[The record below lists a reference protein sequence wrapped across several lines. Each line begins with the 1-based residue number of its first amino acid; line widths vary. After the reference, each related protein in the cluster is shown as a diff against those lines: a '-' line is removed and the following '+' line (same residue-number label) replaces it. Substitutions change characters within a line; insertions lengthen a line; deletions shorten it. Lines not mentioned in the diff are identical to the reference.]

1 MVRVGFTVR
10 PVYTFAAS
18 NHRGQPM
25 YTVMKKS
32 AAYFLI
38 AALAGIAL
46 SGCGQKGSL
55 YLPDDPHAQNKHSEQ
70 PTPTPT
76 P

>member
-1 MVRVGFTVR
+1 
-10 PVYTFAAS
+10 
-18 NHRGQPM
+18 M